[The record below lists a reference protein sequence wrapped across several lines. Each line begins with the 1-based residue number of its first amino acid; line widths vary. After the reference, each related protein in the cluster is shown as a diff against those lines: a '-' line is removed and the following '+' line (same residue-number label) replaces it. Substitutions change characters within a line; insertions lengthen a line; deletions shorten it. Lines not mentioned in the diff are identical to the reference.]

1 MDNNFLKRGSTVV
14 EKKYVKLQTEIPGPK
29 SREILALRN
38 KYVPKGISNNCHSF
52 VKKAQ
57 GALVEDV
64 DGNCYIDFAGAIGTV
79 NVGHSHPRVVRALQ
93 EQASQFIHTGF
104 NVMMYESYINLAERL
119 CELAPGEFDKQAA
132 FFNSGAE
139 AVENAVKIAR
149 KYTKRQGII
158 SFTRGFHGRTLMTMT
173 MTSKVKPYKFGF
185 GPFAPE
191 VYKAPYPYVYRRPEG
206 MNVQQYSTMIIEQFE
221 QFLLA
226 EVAPETIAAVV
237 MEPVQGEGG
246 FIVPDAAFVKRVRE
260 ICTQYGILFIAD
272 EIQTGFARTGKYF
285 AIDHFDVVPDLITIS
300 KSMGAGVPI
309 SGVIGRK
316 EIMSAPEIG
325 EIGGTYAGSPLGCR
339 AALTVLDIIES
350 EQLNDRARKIGDRVI
365 EKMHLL
371 ADRFEGIGDVRGL
384 GAMCAMEIVKDRH
397 SKIPDKDTV
406 GKIVKAAG
414 ERGLMVL
421 SAGLYSNVIRLLMPI
436 TITDDQLEEG
446 LQILE
451 EAMEAVYKNDPA
463 LSVGGE

>member
-1 MDNNFLKRGSTVV
+1 M
-14 EKKYVKLQTEIPGPK
+14 EKKYVKLQTAIPGPK
-29 SREILALRN
+29 SKEILEQRN

-52 VKKAQ
+52 VKNAQ

-64 DGNCYIDFAGAIGTV
+64 DGNVYIDFAGGIGTI
-79 NVGHSHPRVVRALQ
+79 NVGHSHPKVVKAIQ
-93 EQASQFIHTGF
+93 EQASQFIHTSF
-104 NVMMYESYINLAERL
+104 NVMMYESYINLAEKL
-119 CELAPGEFDKQAA
+119 AKLAPGDFDKQVA

-206 MNVQQYSTMIIEQFE
+206 MSEQQYSDMIIEQFE
-221 QFLLA
+221 HFLLA

-246 FIVPDAAFVKRVRE
+246 FVVPDTAFVKRVRE
-260 ICTQYGILFIAD
+260 ICTQYGILFVAD
-272 EIQTGFARTGKYF
+272 EIQTGFARTGKTF
-285 AIDHFDVVPDLITIS
+285 AIEHFDVVPDLMTIS

-309 SGVIGRK
+309 SGVIGRAD
-316 EIMSAPEIG
+316 IMDAVEVG
-325 EIGGTYAGSPLGCR
+325 EIGGTYSGNPLGCQ
-339 AALTVLDIIES
+339 AALAVLDIIES
-350 EQLNDRARKIGDRVI
+350 ENLNDRAMKLGARVI
-365 EKMHLL
+365 EKMNLL
-371 ADRFEGIGDVRGL
+371 ANRFECIGDVRGL
-384 GAMCAMEIVKDRH
+384 GAMCAMELVKDRQ
-397 SKIPDKDTV
+397 SKTPDKEGV
-406 GKIVKAAG
+406 SKIVKAAG
-414 ERGLMVL
+414 ERGLLLL
-421 SAGLYSNVIRLLMPI
+421 SAGLQANVIRILMPL

-446 LQILE
+446 LQIIE
-451 EAMEAVYKNDPA
+451 EAFEAVYLNDAAVP
-463 LSVGGE
+463 SGRYN

>member
-1 MDNNFLKRGSTVV
+1 M

-29 SREILALRN
+29 SKELLERRN
-38 KYVPKGISNNCHSF
+38 KYVPKGISNNCQAF

-64 DGNCYIDFAGAIGTV
+64 DGNCYIDFAGAIGTM

-93 EQASQFIHTGF
+93 EQASQYIHTGF
-104 NVMMYESYINLAERL
+104 NVMMYESYIALAQRL
-119 CELAPGEFDKQAA
+119 CELAPGEFEKQAA

-149 KYTKRQGII
+149 KYTKRQGIV

-173 MTSKVKPYKFGF
+173 MTSKVKPYKYGF

-206 MNVQQYSTMIIEQFE
+206 MNGQQYSAMMIEQFE
-221 QFLLA
+221 QFLVA

-246 FIVPDAAFVKRVRE
+246 FIVPDTAFVKRVRE

-285 AIDHFDVVPDLITIS
+285 AIEHFGVVPDLITIS

-309 SGVIGRK
+309 SGVIGK
-316 EIMSAPEIG
+316 SEIMNTADIG

-350 EQLNDRARKIGDRVI
+350 EQLNDRARKIGDRVL

-384 GAMCAMEIVKDRH
+384 GAMCAMEIVKDRQ
-397 SKIPDKDTV
+397 SKSPDKEAV
-406 GKIVKAAG
+406 GKMVKAAS
-414 ERGLMVL
+414 ERGLMLL
-421 SAGLYSNVIRLLMPI
+421 SAGIYSNVIRLLMPI

-451 EAMEAVYKNDPA
+451 EAFEAVYKNNPA
-463 LSVGGE
+463 ISVGGE